1 MPSLGGAGMKRP
13 VSMIEERNKSVQ
25 HSLKIV
31 GPNGQSRLKTNHGFR
46 ATNVLSAGEVGV
58 PKVPLE
64 FALSSSRNDIAPSN
78 LAAPDEPDNFFSL
91 RGTNI
96 NAPTGWYSGDVKV
109 FRNQPQKGAFMYK
122 YHIGVDYHK
131 KYSYIVVKDTQG
143 QVLRSG
149 QVINT
154 KQSVK
159 NFLGPFCKEGHA
171 VVEATRNWQVIYDWL
186 EQMLGETVL
195 ANPLKVK
202 AIAEAKI
209 KTDKIDG
216 NVLSDLLRADLLPTA
231 HVPSPKARTMRLALR
246 ERMFFVRLR
255 TMAKNRVYTAFDRYP
270 EQRRQLKSQT
280 DLFGK
285 EGRKQLKAIKVS
297 EIDRILID
305 RELGLI
311 DDLNGYIKESENTIK
326 QYSRGNAD
334 VNRLKS
340 LPGIGEFFA
349 RLIEAEIDGID
360 RFRHH
365 KKLAAYA
372 GLVPSTYSSGGKTF
386 HGRIIKG
393 GNKWLRWAF
402 VEAVIPA
409 VRKDPILKL
418 DYESIKKKK
427 GYNKAKV
434 AIARKLLILAYR
446 VLKEKRNYRAPNKQE
461 VEMKQLLRLS

>member
-1 MPSLGGAGMKRP
+1 
-13 VSMIEERNKSVQ
+13 MIGEIIKSVQ
-25 HSLKIV
+25 TSTKIV
-31 GPNGQSRLKTNHGFR
+31 GSIWPTVPGDSSVQAAMNTLWS
-46 ATNVLSAGEVGV
+46 SEVGV
-58 PKVPLE
+58 PRILE
-64 FALSSSRNDIAPSN
+64 VCAPSSGRRLTA
-78 LAAPDEPDNFFSL
+78 LAKLVRPDEPDNFFILQRS
-91 RGTNI
+91 RNT
-96 NAPTGWYSGDVKV
+96 NAPKTDKWSEKSLI
-109 FRNQPQKGAFMYK
+109 QLIPTTEGAFMYK

-154 KQSVK
+154 KKSVK
-159 NFLGPFCKEGHA
+159 DFLQPFCAGGHA

-186 EQMLGETVL
+186 EEILDETVL

-216 NVLSDLLRADLLPTA
+216 TVLADLLRADLLPTA

-255 TMAKNRVYTAFDRYP
+255 TMAKNRIFTAFDRYP
-270 EQRRQLKSQT
+270 EEKRKFKPQT

-285 EGRKQLKAIKVS
+285 EGRKQLQAIKVS
-297 EIDRILID
+297 VIDRTLID
-305 RELGLI
+305 RELALI
-311 DDLNGYIKESENTIK
+311 DDLNRYIKESEKTIK
-326 QYSRGNAD
+326 EHSKGNAD
-334 VNRLKS
+334 VDRLKS

-349 RLIEAEIDGID
+349 RLLEAEIDGID
-360 RFRHH
+360 RFRNE

-372 GLVPSTYSSGGKTF
+372 GLVPSTYSSGGRTF

-409 VRKDPILKL
+409 IRKDPILRL
-418 DYESIKKKK
+418 DYEAIKKKK

-446 VLKEKRNYRAPNKQE
+446 VLKEKEITEHRISRK
-461 VEMKQLLRLS
+461 